1 MALLGL
7 VCNEMTE
14 VFSFKPYS
22 PNDLSRQEI
31 FSDRGHEV
39 AERLLLDRLISSSRS
54 GFHRFKECIGKPD
67 DMVGSIEPKEID
79 LVEKLT
85 L

>member
-1 MALLGL
+1 LPQEGL
-7 VCNEMTE
+7 
-14 VFSFKPYS
+14 
-22 PNDLSRQEI
+22 
-31 FSDRGHEV
+31 SDRGHEV
-39 AERLLLDRLISSSRS
+39 AERLLADRLISSSRC

-67 DMVGSIEPKEID
+67 DMVRSIEPKEID